1 MAAHSSGISRTRDAQ
16 SPEVEDLPSSYAVP
30 TGAVDE
36 RAESINNNSRAPV
49 HSKGHDR
56 EGVEASEHVPE
67 SNSVIQE
74 SPTLDESN
82 SISTGVETNATG
94 DFRGNAGG
102 VHTPVS
108 ASVEA
113 DSAIPPTGQAKD
125 GRRYGPPRGSWLC
138 CQCNQVNLPANTS
151 RCPMD
156 GHYKCHYCYRY

>member
-1 MAAHSSGISRTRDAQ
+1 MAAQLIRDFPEQETPKVLRLKICLQAMQPQQVQ
-16 SPEVEDLPSSYAVP
+16 STKEPKASTTILEHLFTA
-30 TGAVDE
+30 
-36 RAESINNNSRAPV
+36 
-49 HSKGHDR
+49 KGHDR

-113 DSAIPPTGQAKD
+113 DSAIPTTGQAKD
-125 GRRYGPPRGSWLC
+125 VSSLWSSERLLVVLPVQSGKFACKYEQMPHGRAL
-138 CQCNQVNLPANTS
+138 QVPLLL
-151 RCPMD
+151 
-156 GHYKCHYCYRY
+156 